1 MTDLDT
7 PVTRPIVE
15 PVAAPVHGADDALHD
30 HVRRLEDQL
39 PTSADIKAL
48 RDQARSMFTDTVA
61 ATVSL
66 IREYPLV
73 ATAIVSGVT
82 AGAVYSLSQRISKI
96 GAADRA

>member
-15 PVAAPVHGADDALHD
+15 PVAVPFNGAADAIHD
-30 HVRRLEDQL
+30 HLRRLEDQL
-39 PTSADIKAL
+39 PTSADIKAV
-48 RDQARSMFTDTVA
+48 RDQAQSMFTDTVA

-66 IREYPLV
+66 IRQYPLV

-82 AGAVYSLSQRISKI
+82 AGAVYSMSKRYPKI